1 MDIPYLTSLVIF
13 LPALGAIAVT
23 ALRSV
28 SAIRWT
34 ALGTTAV
41 TFVLSLGL
49 WMGYDATADPAVP
62 QMADVLASWFPAS
75 LDIKYYVGIDGLNL
89 FLILLTTLLGPIVV
103 ASSWTYISSRERGYY
118 ALLLL
123 LQTGV
128 TGVFASFDL
137 ILFYIFFELTLI
149 PMYFIIGIWG
159 GENRIY
165 AAIKFVLYTLVGSLL
180 MLVAI
185 LFLGFEAGAAV
196 NQGVFTTDW
205 FKLLSFTIPLEM
217 QSWLFVLFALSFAIK
232 VPLFPLHT
240 WLPDAHVQ
248 APTGGSVILAGVL
261 LKMGTYGLVR
271 FCLPLFPNAAQDWA
285 MIFGVLAVVGI
296 IYGALVARVQPD
308 AKKLVAYSSVSH
320 LGFVVLGIFAFT
332 TEAMQGAVIQM
343 VNHGIST
350 GALFLIVGMLYE
362 RRHTRM
368 MEDYGG
374 LATSVPVLT
383 TFMIFSVLASAGL
396 PGLNGF
402 VGEFMIL
409 LGSFKS
415 TVIGHPA
422 LIGLATTGVI
432 LAAIYLLYMVYK
444 TFFGEL
450 TEDANATMPDMNL
463 REVALMMPLVV
474 LMFVMGFFPNPFLQQ
489 MEPSTTFLLD
499 TIEERRAAAIEIQE
513 DDRPFRQ
520 AVQDGTPHRMR
531 PAPPVAPSSA
541 TAPDAPLRSP
551 DPVRTSPAQ
560 PVRSPAAQ

>member
-13 LPALGAIAVT
+13 LPTVGALLTLLLQKA
-23 ALRSV
+23 

-34 ALGTTAV
+34 ALVTTTV
-41 TFVLSLGL
+41 TFALSVVLFLG
-49 WMGYDATADPAVP
+49 YDPAVSTADAP
-62 QMADVLASWFPAS
+62 QLMDISAAWFPDS
-75 LDIKYYVGIDGLNL
+75 IDVKYFVGVDGLSIL
-89 FLILLTTLLGPIVV
+89 LVLLTTLLGPIVV
-103 ASSWTYISSRERGYY
+103 LSSWTYIQTKEKGYY

-123 LQTGV
+123 LQTGI

-137 ILFYIFFELTLI
+137 ILFYVFFELTLI

-159 GENRIY
+159 GKDRIY

-185 LFLGFEAGAAV
+185 LYLGYEAAAAV
-196 NQGVFTTDW
+196 DPGHVFTTDW
-205 FKLLSFTIPLEM
+205 YTLLEYNIPAET
-217 QSWLFVLFALSFAIK
+217 QTWLFALFALSFAIK

-271 FCLPLFPNAAQDWA
+271 FCLPLFPNAAQSWA
-285 MIFGVLAVVGI
+285 FVIAALAVVGI
-296 IYGALVARVQPD
+296 IYGALVARAQPD

-350 GALFLIVGMLYE
+350 GALFLLVGMLYE
-362 RRHTRM
+362 RRHTRR

-374 LATSVPVLT
+374 LATSVPILT
-383 TFMIFSVLASAGL
+383 TLMVFSVLASAGL

-402 VGEFMIL
+402 VGEFLIL

-415 TVIGHPA
+415 TVLDSAA
-422 LIGLATTGVI
+422 LVALATTGVI
-432 LAAIYLLYMVYK
+432 LAAVYLLYMVYE
-444 TFFGEL
+444 TFFGEI
-450 TEDANATMPDMNL
+450 TDSANAEIADVNA
-463 REVALMMPLVV
+463 REFLLMAPLVV
-474 LMFVMGFFPNPFLQQ
+474 LMLVMGFFPAPFLKQT
-489 MEPSTTFLLD
+489 EPATTFLLD
-499 TIEERRAAAIEIQE
+499 TIEEKRAAVEAM
-513 DDRPFRQ
+513 Q
-520 AVQDGTPHRMR
+520 APPTAEEAQRHALP
-531 PAPPVAPSSA
+531 PAPPEAAKVQID
-541 TAPDAPLRSP
+541 PDDL
-551 DPVRTSPAQ
+551 TSYEPK
-560 PVRSPAAQ
+560 